1 MENQNNLTLSD
12 QAVDALRV
20 SGKWCMFLA
29 IIGFIGLGF
38 LLILAVF
45 MYAVMSSVPDMAMA
59 GAGPGMPTG
68 MGGGIFAA
76 MKGFLS
82 GLYVVLAIVYF
93 FPVYYLYKYAKGMK
107 MALDSSNS
115 DTLTEAL
122 VNLKSHHKFLG
133 IMTIV
138 MISLYILMFIGTI
151 IFAASMIGSARGM

>member
-1 MENQNNLTLSD
+1 MENQNNLTLND

-29 IIGFIGLGF
+29 IVGFIGLG
-38 LLILAVF
+38 LLILLAIV
-45 MYAVMSSVPDMAMA
+45 MYAAMSAIPDMAMA
-59 GAGPGMPTG
+59 GPGADMPSG
-68 MGGGIFAA
+68 MGAGIFGA
-76 MKGFLS
+76 MKGFLC

-107 MALDSSNS
+107 DALDSNNS
-115 DTLTEAL
+115 DMLSEAL

-151 IFAASMIGSARGM
+151 IFAASIASGAAGM

>member
-1 MENQNNLTLSD
+1 MQNQNNLTLND

-29 IIGFIGLGF
+29 IVGFIGIGL
-38 LLILAVF
+38 LLIVAVVMF
-45 MYAVMSSVPDMAMA
+45 AVMSAVPNMAMA
-59 GAGPGMPTG
+59 GADTGPGVPA
-68 MGGGIFAA
+68 FALFGA
-76 MKGFLS
+76 MKGLLS

-107 MALDSSNS
+107 MSIEASNS
-115 DTLTEAL
+115 DLLSEAL

-138 MISLYILMFIGTI
+138 MISIYILTFIGI
-151 IFAASMIGSARGM
+151 MIFAVIMAKGATGM